1 MLESGWGLLRP
12 VNKYLI
18 DSSRADCKWMF
29 LPHPVAT
36 RPTPQPHSWH
46 VASITE
52 RWYGPTSNYTYITQ
66 TYLCVYIQR
75 YVLWYVYI
83 LMQANTSMHPFTC
96 TVVGIRG
103 LAKLNTEPCEHLVR
117 GKKRT
122 LSDEQK
128 GQVALIMMLLLRIFQ
143 LLNDMYWL
151 ARGIKANF

>member
-1 MLESGWGLLRP
+1 MVRLHT
-12 VNKYLI
+12 N
-18 DSSRADCKWMF
+18 
-29 LPHPVAT
+29 
-36 RPTPQPHSWH
+36 
-46 VASITE
+46 AST
-52 RWYGPTSNYTYITQ
+52 
-66 TYLCVYIQR
+66 C
-75 YVLWYVYI
+75 
-83 LMQANTSMHPFTC
+83 MHPFTC

-128 GQVALIMMLLLRIFQ
+128 GQVALIMMLLLRIFE